1 MEKLVKINWEDLG
14 KVFSNKLAIE
24 ENISISDNIKDL
36 EEDILHASQDLVK
49 ERDNSYL
56 YLCKVE
62 YKDRNGIPSFLEFY
76 EENIIDE
83 NDFIIEINYYIEN
96 CDSKY
101 LKTEF
106 LEEVKKETA
115 TETLML
121 IEKLQDNLQYL
132 RSQVNSVYDTDVE
145 NTLKN
150 LKELKENMMR
160 W

>member
-1 MEKLVKINWEDLG
+1 MENLVKINWEELG

-24 ENISISDNIKDL
+24 ENISISDDIRDL

-49 ERDNSYL
+49 ETNNSNL
-56 YLCKVE
+56 YLCRVE

-83 NDFIIEINYYIEN
+83 NDFIIEINYYISN
-96 CDSKY
+96 YDSKY

-106 LEEVKKETA
+106 LEEVKKETG

-132 RSQVNSVYDTDVE
+132 RNQVNSVYDEDIENALVE
-145 NTLKN
+145 LQ
-150 LKELKENMMR
+150 ELKENMMR

>member
-1 MEKLVKINWEDLG
+1 MENLVKIDYKDLG

-24 ENISISDNIKDL
+24 ENIFVSDNIKDL

-49 ERDNSYL
+49 ETNNSNL
-56 YLCKVE
+56 YLCRVE
-62 YKDRNGIPSFLEFY
+62 YKDKNGIPSFLEFY
-76 EENIIDE
+76 EENIFDE
-83 NDFIIEINYYIEN
+83 NDYIIEINYYISN
-96 CDSKY
+96 YDSKY

-121 IEKLQDNLQYL
+121 IEKLQDNLKQL
-132 RSQVNSVYDTDVE
+132 KWKVDSVYDADIE

-150 LKELKENMMR
+150 LKDLKESMMR

>member
-1 MEKLVKINWEDLG
+1 MENLVKIDYKDLG

-24 ENISISDNIKDL
+24 ENINISDDIRDL
-36 EEDILHASQDLVK
+36 EDDIRNASQDLVE
-49 ERDNSYL
+49 ERENGYL
-56 YLCKVE
+56 YLCKIE
-62 YKDRNGIPSFLEFY
+62 YKDRNGIPSYLEFY

-106 LEEVKKETA
+106 LEEVKKETE
-115 TETLML
+115 TETLIL
-121 IEKLQDNLQYL
+121 IEKLQNNLQCL
-132 RSQVNSVYDTDVE
+132 RSQVNSVYDEDVE

-150 LKELKENMMR
+150 LKELKESMIR

>member
-1 MEKLVKINWEDLG
+1 MENLVKIEWEDLG

-24 ENISISDNIKDL
+24 KNIAISDNIKDL

-49 ERDNSYL
+49 EKNNSNL
-56 YLCKVE
+56 YLCRVE

-76 EENIIDE
+76 EENIFDE

-121 IEKLQDNLQYL
+121 IEKLQDNLKQL
-132 RSQVNSVYDTDVE
+132 KWKVDSVYDENINNALVE
-145 NTLKN
+145 LQD
-150 LKELKENMMR
+150 LKESMMR

>member
-1 MEKLVKINWEDLG
+1 MENLVKIDYKDLG
-14 KVFSNKLAIE
+14 KVFSNKLALE

-36 EEDILHASQDLVK
+36 EDDILHASQDLVK
-49 ERDNSYL
+49 ETNNSNL
-56 YLCKVE
+56 YLCRVE

-76 EENIIDE
+76 EENIFDE
-83 NDFIIEINYYIEN
+83 NDFIIEINYYIEK

-106 LEEVKKETA
+106 LEEVRKETA

-121 IEKLQDNLQYL
+121 IEKLQDNLQCL
-132 RSQVNSVYDTDVE
+132 RSQVNSVYDEDIE

-150 LKELKENMMR
+150 LKDLKESMMR

>member
-1 MEKLVKINWEDLG
+1 MENLVKINWEDLG

-106 LEEVKKETA
+106 LEEVITSFIKKP
-115 TETLML
+115 L
-121 IEKLQDNLQYL
+121 NNY
-132 RSQVNSVYDTDVE
+132 
-145 NTLKN
+145 NTYN
-150 LKELKENMMR
+150 YI
-160 W
+160 